1 MAPQVT
7 ALTWRTITIRRA
19 YKINA
24 MTVIVQVNDQHTMN
38 LLLKKTTWDSAP
50 WAVTASLLDH
60 GPNAGYAA
68 LIFGI
73 PRSMTNDE
81 IKEMLKE
88 MGIEVKYIGN
98 HGKPNS
104 GANSTRMVKV
114 EPTSREMLRR
124 LIKGRTDEEG
134 SIHLGARSYNIDVF
148 AHLNYGRCVHCSKRG
163 HPPSQC
169 VLTPVCVGCGSV
181 DHKFKYRDD
190 ERAIRPPDW
199 ETNVCPHPRV
209 CVNCDQPGHMASSK
223 GCGSQKKWKTV
234 LFNKRQ
240 AKRDAQRGNSAEGD
254 EQPRSFSAPNMTSG
268 RAPGQQSGETLENS
282 ERENSDSIRPTDSQ
296 GNLGTEQIAEEW
308 PTPSSRGKTRSGNV
322 TQAPPPAPPVAPRT
336 NAWTRPARTVRN
348 DGRQTETKGTSDPV
362 VKNLVEVVN
371 KQQKSIEKLENMLR
385 LLISNLN
392 PTGSSEILS
401 QLNSTPD
408 PEIPQAEG
416 EVEEVEVGGDSTAAE
431 MSAPE
436 TEDKEQT
443 DAALGAHAGGRKVAE
458 QRKSRSDKKGTA
470 INNDD
475 RGRSGSTRSKSS
487 ARNWS
492 ASGRKSG
499 PANKRRQKLR
509 ASQQSSQPVTAASTH
524 VSSTPDSQAT
534 PTQTEMTM
542 ATTTSEPS
550 TTRPTPTIPPT
561 RPVSEEHITPVECRE
576 SGLLDIQLSDLR
588 HCMLYENPEFI
599 LIRKSDID
607 YLSAGNRPNW
617 DLSQA
622 RSAEDNRRSRVSPLP
637 EGELTKAKNK
647 NGQ

>member
-7 ALTWRTITIRRA
+7 ALTGRTITIRRA

-24 MTVIVQVNDQHTMN
+24 MTVIVQVKDQHTMN

-50 WAVTASLLDH
+50 WAVTASLPDH

-240 AKRDAQRGNSAEGD
+240 AKRDAQR
-254 EQPRSFSAPNMTSG
+254 
-268 RAPGQQSGETLENS
+268 
-282 ERENSDSIRPTDSQ
+282 
-296 GNLGTEQIAEEW
+296 
-308 PTPSSRGKTRSGNV
+308 
-322 TQAPPPAPPVAPRT
+322 
-336 NAWTRPARTVRN
+336 
-348 DGRQTETKGTSDPV
+348 
-362 VKNLVEVVN
+362 
-371 KQQKSIEKLENMLR
+371 
-385 LLISNLN
+385 
-392 PTGSSEILS
+392 
-401 QLNSTPD
+401 
-408 PEIPQAEG
+408 
-416 EVEEVEVGGDSTAAE
+416 
-431 MSAPE
+431 
-436 TEDKEQT
+436 
-443 DAALGAHAGGRKVAE
+443 
-458 QRKSRSDKKGTA
+458 
-470 INNDD
+470 
-475 RGRSGSTRSKSS
+475 
-487 ARNWS
+487 
-492 ASGRKSG
+492 
-499 PANKRRQKLR
+499 
-509 ASQQSSQPVTAASTH
+509 
-524 VSSTPDSQAT
+524 
-534 PTQTEMTM
+534 
-542 ATTTSEPS
+542 
-550 TTRPTPTIPPT
+550 
-561 RPVSEEHITPVECRE
+561 
-576 SGLLDIQLSDLR
+576 
-588 HCMLYENPEFI
+588 
-599 LIRKSDID
+599 
-607 YLSAGNRPNW
+607 
-617 DLSQA
+617 
-622 RSAEDNRRSRVSPLP
+622 
-637 EGELTKAKNK
+637 
-647 NGQ
+647 